1 MSAGVVPKRQAG
13 QRASTD
19 DRMMP
24 FGVRGWTMK
33 TSSPWRCSNRE
44 TSGSGGGYDLC
55 SRCGREKKSYEE
67 RGNPS
72 FGGSLPGGPPL

>member
-1 MSAGVVPKRQAG
+1 MRHVLCLVGHHH
-13 QRASTD
+13 
-19 DRMMP
+19 
-24 FGVRGWTMK
+24 WEHHI
-33 TSSPWRCSNRE
+33 NRE
-44 TSGSGGGYDLC
+44 TSGAGGGYDLC